1 MAVWSFILLRDRSR
15 DGLYVSQWY
24 LLTAFLCFPWFY
36 ATAGMML
43 IWHPVQ
49 GSAQGPIASWF
60 FGALIW
66 LWLTPLALATVYY
79 LIPHLAQRPVR
90 AYPSSVLAFWL
101 LAFLGGWSG
110 TRQLIGGPVPAWMVS
125 ASVAA
130 GIIMLIPATIIV
142 INTFGTLSSQAS
154 LATPVG
160 LFTVVG
166 LGSFVCA
173 VLQGAATPLLS
184 VVTHFSDYTTGE
196 HVMILF
202 GFLSMT
208 LFGGLYFVVPR
219 LTGVSFSS
227 ASISW
232 HFWLFVCGGGTM
244 FLCLTLGGLIQGFA
258 LFDPGVDFLNS
269 VSLVTPFRATSA
281 FGALVLF
288 VSTIVFA
295 NGFIRNLLG
304 AAVFPAAPAA
314 PSAPKETAKV

>member
-1 MAVWSFILLRDRSR
+1 
-15 DGLYVSQWY
+15 
-24 LLTAFLCFPWFY
+24 
-36 ATAGMML
+36 
-43 IWHPVQ
+43 
-49 GSAQGPIASWF
+49 
-60 FGALIW
+60 
-66 LWLTPLALATVYY
+66 
-79 LIPHLAQRPVR
+79 LAQRPVR

-142 INTFGTLSSQAS
+142 INTFGSLSSQAS
-154 LATPVG
+154 LASPVA

-173 VLQGAATPLLS
+173 VLQGTSTPLLAM
-184 VVTHFSDYTTGE
+184 VTHFSDYTTGE
-196 HVMILF
+196 HVVILF

-219 LTGVSFSS
+219 LTGVSFSPS
-227 ASISW
+227 GITW

-258 LFDPGVDFLNS
+258 LFDPGVDFSNS
-269 VSLVTPFRATSA
+269 VSLAMPFRATSA

-288 VSTIVFA
+288 ASTIVFA
-295 NGFIRNLLG
+295 DGFIRNLLG
-304 AAVFPAAPAA
+304 AAVFPAAPPA
-314 PSAPKETAKV
+314 PSTTKEIAKV